1 MDLRDRLTEAAR
13 EHGVPGAA
21 VAVWHDGELH
31 EAATGVV
38 NTATGV
44 ETTTDSVFQV
54 GSTTK
59 VWTAALVMQLA
70 EDGLVEL
77 DKPVGEYL
85 PDFAFGGVTVRQL
98 LTHTA
103 GFDGDVFEDTGRG
116 DDCLD
121 RFLDHLRTAGHVHE
135 PGELFSYCNAGYCV
149 LGALVA
155 RLRGGTWE
163 QAIRERLLTPLGA
176 THAALFGEEAVLFRA
191 SAGHVGPDAAVYP
204 RWQMPRSNAPAGSTL
219 CLAPREL
226 VAFGRALAAGGLAP
240 NGARLL
246 ADESVA
252 AMLTPQVHVPGVGGA
267 LADRWGLGVELFG
280 WGAFGHDGGTPGQ
293 STFWRIVPGSGT
305 SGIVPGSGTS
315 GIVPGSGTSGI
326 VPGSG
331 TSGIVPGSG
340 TSGIVPGSGT
350 SGIVPGSGTSGI
362 VPGSGTS
369 GIVPGSGTSGIVP
382 GSGFVIAMSGNGGS
396 FFGLMAD
403 VARPVIEEA
412 TGLTVP
418 AHPLPPQAPKPVD
431 GASYAGRYTGPQL
444 GYEVAAAGDGLDVT
458 LIPGPFMESM
468 GATRTTT
475 RYVHLDGES
484 FIAVEAEGGRHDV
497 VTFVMRDGRA
507 AYLHNGRAVARD

>member
-1 MDLRDRLTEAAR
+1 MDLRDRLAEAAR

-44 ETTTDSVFQV
+44 ETTKDSVFQV

-59 VWTAALVMQLA
+59 VWTAALVMQLV

-77 DKPVGEYL
+77 DQPVGEHL

-98 LTHTA
+98 LMHTA

-121 RFLDHLRTAGHVHE
+121 TFLEHLRTAGHVHE

-163 QAIRERLLTPLGA
+163 QAMRERLLTPLGA

-204 RWQMPRSNAPAGSTL
+204 RWQMPRSNAPAGSTM

-226 VAFGRALAAGGLAP
+226 VVFGRALAAGGLAP
-240 NGARLL
+240 NGTRLL
-246 ADESVA
+246 SEASVA
-252 AMLTPQVHVPGVGGA
+252 AMLTPQIHVPGVGGA

-293 STFWRIVPGSGT
+293 STFWRVVPE
-305 SGIVPGSGTS
+305 
-315 GIVPGSGTSGI
+315 
-326 VPGSG
+326 
-331 TSGIVPGSG
+331 
-340 TSGIVPGSGT
+340 
-350 SGIVPGSGTSGI
+350 
-362 VPGSGTS
+362 
-369 GIVPGSGTSGIVP
+369 
-382 GSGFVIAMSGNGGS
+382 SGFVIAMSGNGGS
-396 FFGLMAD
+396 FFGLMDD

-412 TGLTVP
+412 TGLTMP
-418 AHPLPPQAPKPVD
+418 ARPLPPQAPEPVD
-431 GASYAGRYTGPQL
+431 GAPYAGRYTGPQL

-458 LIPGPFMESM
+458 LIPGPLMESM
-468 GATRTTT
+468 GSTRTTT
-475 RYVHLDGES
+475 RYVHLHGES

-497 VTFVMRDGRA
+497 VTFVMRDGTA
-507 AYLHNGRAVARD
+507 AYLHNGRAVARA